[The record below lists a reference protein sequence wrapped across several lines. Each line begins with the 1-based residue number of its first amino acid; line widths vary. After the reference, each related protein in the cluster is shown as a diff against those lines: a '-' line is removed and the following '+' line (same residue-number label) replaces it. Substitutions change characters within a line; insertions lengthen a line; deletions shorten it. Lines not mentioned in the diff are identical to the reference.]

1 MKKYNVTIQRF
12 YDYEFEVEADDELE
26 AEEKAEELFDELE
39 IKGQEMWSNYNNRIE
54 EVEELKDSDIK

>member
-1 MKKYNVTIQRF
+1 MNKYKVTIQRF
-12 YDYEFEVEADDELE
+12 YDYEFEVEAEDELD

-54 EVEELKDSDIK
+54 EVE

>member
-12 YDYEFEVEADDELE
+12 YDYEFEVEAEDELE

-54 EVEELKDSDIK
+54 EVNE